1 MPLAHIA
8 PKATGHKIIHFAVAA
23 LSLWHYMIQCWRPT
37 ERFKTIGAVI
47 IKVQQ
52 YLITKSSLCVT
63 FAYKLGAINVLD
75 HAVATDFLNGS
86 HDHQYELLHQ
96 AS

>member
-1 MPLAHIA
+1 M
-8 PKATGHKIIHFAVAA
+8 
-23 LSLWHYMIQCWRPT
+23 
-37 ERFKTIGAVI
+37 I

-52 YLITKSSLCVT
+52 HLITEPSLCIAFT
-63 FAYKLGAINVLD
+63 YKLGAINVLN

-86 HDHQYELLHQ
+86 HDHRYELLHQ